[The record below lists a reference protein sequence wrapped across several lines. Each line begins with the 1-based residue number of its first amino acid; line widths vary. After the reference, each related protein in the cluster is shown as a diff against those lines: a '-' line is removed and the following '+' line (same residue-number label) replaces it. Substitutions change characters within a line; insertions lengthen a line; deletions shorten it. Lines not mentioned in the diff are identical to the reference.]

1 MIGAFNT
8 RCGGFV
14 WREKM
19 GWQGLRHSAG
29 DGSFRE
35 DVVVGFVLFVL
46 LVTSWTK

>member
-29 DGSFRE
+29 DGSFRRMWW
-35 DVVVGFVLFVL
+35 
-46 LVTSWTK
+46 LVSSCLSSL